1 MAEISGADATSAPE
15 CSRKRGQKMN
25 SYKVTI
31 KHYSGKYIFY
41 YIKAENENAAWDE
54 AHNFIT
60 PYDGVREIVAERI
73 KASDVREYTDV
84 ELVKRDAWNRKA
96 DGFKAEQMDEAIKR
110 VLEIAKITRPEC
122 DTRIVYLRVTKENL
136 EAFTEWDCQRF
147 GIHVGD
153 ERILVGKAGEEI
165 LYALNVSGDS
175 VMQSIA
181 ELTNLL
187 AGKGW

>member
-1 MAEISGADATSAPE
+1 
-15 CSRKRGQKMN
+15 MN
-25 SYKVTI
+25 SYRITI
-31 KHYSGKYIFY
+31 KHYSGKYDYY
-41 YIKAENENAAWDE
+41 YIKSANANFAWSE

-73 KASDVREYTDV
+73 KASEVREYTDV
-84 ELVKRDAWNRKA
+84 KSAIEAAWRRN
-96 DGFKAEQMDEAIKR
+96 DEGLKAETMDEAIKR
-110 VLEIAKITRPEC
+110 VLEITKITRPEC
-122 DTRIVYLRVTKENL
+122 DTRIVYLRVTDENID
-136 EAFTEWDCQRF
+136 AFSDWDRQRF

-153 ERILVGKAGEEI
+153 ERILVSKAGEGI